1 MSTICTNTTKSEK
14 ILDQNSFFVVSE
26 SKVTFKNCDAVINLN
41 QISNCRLIKKRDFT
55 ANIMVFVFSVLFY
68 VIILQP
74 LYLSA
79 TFESLILALI
89 LIYVLSCVKN
99 YSYRLLI
106 NKNNYDFNEIIVSKK
121 ELYFA
126 RIFLSKYPAST
137 ILTTK
142 FKQEFEFDN
151 QNFKQHIA

>member
-1 MSTICTNTTKSEK
+1 MSTICINTTKIEK
-14 ILDQNSFFVVSE
+14 ILDENSFFVVSE

-55 ANIMVFVFSVLFY
+55 ANIMVFVFSLLFY

-106 NKNNYDFNEIIVSKK
+106 NKNKYDFNEIVVSKK
-121 ELYFA
+121 ELHFA
-126 RIFLSKYPAST
+126 RIFLSKYSPST
-137 ILTTK
+137 ILTTTVK
-142 FKQEFEFDN
+142 REFEYDN